1 MMKKIPELLSPA
13 GGLEQLKA
21 AVENGADAVYM
32 GGRLFNARV
41 NAENFDDHELKA
53 GMAYAHIRGVNVYVA
68 MNTLIADEEMQ
79 AALEFAAEVYE
90 AGADAL
96 IIQDMG
102 FAGLVKKHLPDLPIH
117 LSTQATIYNIEGVR
131 AAEKLGFSR
140 VILARELDLASIKNI
155 CDQTSVQIEVFVHGA
170 LCMSYSGQCQLSQVI
185 GGRSGNRGQCAQ
197 PCRLPYSLHMH
208 EGRNDRELTKAAYL
222 LSPKDL
228 WAIKHLDQLAGA
240 GVSSLKIEG
249 RMKSPEYVA
258 TVTGIYRKYLE
269 LYAAGQLD
277 SSGNSQTNSSTES
290 HYEVTA
296 ADIKA
301 LKQSYNRGGF
311 TTGYF
316 LGNPGRDLLSGK
328 LPKHQ
333 GVYIGTVNKSFP
345 ERRLLEI
352 KLEDRLSI
360 GDGIEIWSEN
370 FPGNL
375 VTFMKKNAIKVDF
388 GEQGDVITVGDIDG
402 EMMPGDLVYK
412 ITDKQLN
419 KEAQAS
425 YLYKPEQRV
434 MISCL
439 FEANKGRPMALLLT
453 DDEGHEVHMVSEH
466 RPEDAINRATTKE
479 MIVAQLD
486 KTGGTP
492 YKIIDFKFDVAE
504 GIAIPMSE
512 INLLRRNALEELTRL
527 RLNKYPEREKPMG
540 MDAKLKIEVLEL
552 GAKTGLVSPTVNKI
566 LYFYPLNGSK
576 SYQLVN
582 KNFEEHIFEASRI
595 YLPYSCFLTRDY
607 DDIFEAYGARKIPL
621 IPVIPPITFGYHDMI
636 LAENLETL
644 IKNPFVS
651 GICLGNLGWA
661 AECLKLGADIYGD
674 YSLNFYNSNSFSV
687 AKSMGFK
694 GGVIAHEASLSQ
706 IKDMDFSGLDVSVAA
721 YGRLPVMITEHCPI
735 GSRKTVKRGLGDP
748 GNTDHCANT
757 KSPNDIES
765 GNDVAKCNLCHSG
778 SFYLKDRKGAE
789 FPVITDKDSCRAT
802 ILSHNTRPLKY
813 TSTELV
819 KAGIMNQR
827 LYILD
832 ETIGDIEGL

>member
-21 AVENGADAVYM
+21 AVENGADAVYI

-41 NAENFDDHELKA
+41 NAENFDDHELEA
-53 GMAYAHIRGVNVYVA
+53 GMAYAHIRGVKVYVA

-79 AALEFAAEVYE
+79 AALAYAGEVYE

-102 FAGLVKKHLPDLPIH
+102 FSGLIKKNFPDLPIH

-140 VILARELDLASIKNI
+140 VILAREVDIASIKNI
-155 CDQTSVQIEVFVHGA
+155 CDQTPVQIEVFVHGA

-197 PCRLPYSLHMH
+197 PCRLPYSLQMH
-208 EGRNDRELTKAAYL
+208 EGRNERELAKTAYL

-228 WAIKHLDQLAGA
+228 WSIEHLDQLAGA
-240 GVSSLKIEG
+240 GIFSLKIEG

-258 TVTGIYRKYLE
+258 TVTGIYRKYLD
-269 LYAAGQLD
+269 LYAESQL
-277 SSGNSQTNSSTES
+277 NISTES
-290 HYEVTA
+290 QYEVTE

-301 LKQSYNRGGF
+301 LKQSFNRGGF
-311 TTGYF
+311 TTGYL

-333 GVYIGTVNKSFP
+333 GVCIGTVIKSFP
-345 ERRLLEI
+345 ERRLVEI
-352 KLEDRLSI
+352 NLEDRLSI
-360 GDGIEIWSEN
+360 GDGIEIWSEH

-375 VTFMKKNAIKVDF
+375 VTFMKKNTNKVDF
-388 GEQGDVITVGDIDG
+388 GEEGDVVTIGDIDG

-425 YLYKPEQRV
+425 YLYKPEPRV

-439 FEANKGRPMALLLT
+439 FEANRGKPMTLLLK
-453 DDEGHEVHMVSEH
+453 DEEGHEAQMISEH
-466 RPEDAINRATTKE
+466 LPEDAINRATTKE
-479 MIVAQLD
+479 MIAAQLD

-492 YKIIDFKFDVAE
+492 YKIVDFKFDIAE
-504 GIAIPMSE
+504 GISIPMSE

-527 RLNKYPEREKPMG
+527 RQNRYPNREKPLDMN
-540 MDAKLKIEVLEL
+540 AKLDIEPLEL
-552 GAKTGLVSPTVNKI
+552 EAKAARVRTKGMVSTENRSDASRTVNKI

-576 SYQLVN
+576 KYQLVN
-582 KNFEEHIFEASRI
+582 KNFEEHIFEASQI

-607 DDIFEAYGARKIPL
+607 DDIFEAYGVKQIPL
-621 IPVIPPITFGYHDMI
+621 IPVIPPITLGYHDLI
-636 LAENLETL
+636 LAENLEKL

-661 AECLKLGADIYGD
+661 RECLKLGADIYGD
-674 YSLNFYNSNSFSV
+674 YSLNFYNSNSFAA

-694 GGVIAHEASLSQ
+694 GGVIAHEATLSQ
-706 IKDMDFSGLDVSVAA
+706 IKDMDFSGLSISAAA
-721 YGRLPVMITEHCPI
+721 YGRVPVMITEHCPI
-735 GSRKTVKRGLGDP
+735 GSQKTHKC
-748 GNTDHCANT
+748 GNNL
-757 KSPNDIES
+757 EQ
-765 GNDVAKCNLCHSG
+765 CNLCQSG
-778 SFYLKDRKGAE
+778 SFYLKDRKAAE
-789 FPVITDKDSCRAT
+789 FPVITDQYSCRMT
-802 ILSHNTRPLKY
+802 LLSHNTRPLKH
-813 TSTELV
+813 TSAELA

-832 ETIGDIEGL
+832 ETIGDIESL